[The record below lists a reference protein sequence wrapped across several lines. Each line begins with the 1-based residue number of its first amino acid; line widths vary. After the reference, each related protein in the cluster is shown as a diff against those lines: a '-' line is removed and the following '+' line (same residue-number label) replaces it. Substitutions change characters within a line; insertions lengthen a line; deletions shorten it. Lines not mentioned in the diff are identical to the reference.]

1 MTQAV
6 ADGATTLDVL
16 RSVAEL
22 TGKPTALFSAAFK
35 VLHRVDP
42 GAGTSPPT
50 EWTIEAAGARVRRLL
65 ATVDSSH
72 PSTVLPAM
80 PALGVNVRHLIGRI
94 VTRGEDIGYLLVA
107 EVGQGLSAFD
117 AQVVEHSSTVL
128 GLEIVSSRRQQ
139 EAESQAREDFLADL
153 LQGDRDPE
161 RLLRRSASYGID
173 LVAPHVL
180 LDAGES
186 NKAVSEYLG
195 HADAG
200 FTLRTYTHLLPTG
213 GRRGPRGHIWGTQ
226 QREFPITNENH

>member
-1 MTQAV
+1 MGVSVLTESRDQGQV
-6 ADGATTLDVL
+6 EQGALSVTRLFDLALDLLWV
-16 RSVAEL
+16 
-22 TGKPTALFSAAFK
+22 
-35 VLHRVDP
+35 
-42 GAGTSPPT
+42 AGTD
-50 EWTIEAAGARVRRLL
+50 GYFK
-65 ATVDSSH
+65 
-72 PSTVLPAM
+72 
-80 PALGVNVRHLIGRI
+80 RI
-94 VTRGEDIGYLLVA
+94 ND
-107 EVGQGLSAFD
+107 AF
-117 AQVVEHSSTVL
+117 ERVL

-139 EAESQAREDFLADL
+139 EAESQAREDFLAGL

-213 GRRGPRGHIWGTQ
+213 GRRGPRGHIWGTR